1 MSCAKGGGYEG
12 LLTGRLISIGARH
25 VRGALV
31 NQDRVWTMTEYYKG
45 ERISELLKRINELQV
60 VLELNKDGIKN
71 EKDFLEYVQGEASL
85 AIMKAK
91 LTALQGD
98 ER

>member
-1 MSCAKGGGYEG
+1 
-12 LLTGRLISIGARH
+12 
-25 VRGALV
+25 
-31 NQDRVWTMTEYYKG
+31 MTQHYKG

-60 VLELNKDGIKN
+60 VLELNKDGIKSA
-71 EKDFLEYVQGEASL
+71 EDLVEYVQGEASL

-98 ER
+98 EK

>member
-1 MSCAKGGGYEG
+1 
-12 LLTGRLISIGARH
+12 
-25 VRGALV
+25 
-31 NQDRVWTMTEYYKG
+31 MTEYYKG

-60 VLELNKDGIKN
+60 VLELNKDAIKT
-71 EKDFLEYVQGEASL
+71 EDDFAQYVQGEASL

-98 ER
+98 GR

>member
-1 MSCAKGGGYEG
+1 MA
-12 LLTGRLISIGARH
+12 TH
-25 VRGALV
+25 
-31 NQDRVWTMTEYYKG
+31 YKG
-45 ERISELLKRINELQV
+45 HRIQELLEQIHLLQNA
-60 VLELNKDGIKN
+60 LDENRDSATKDDLIPMV
-71 EKDFLEYVQGEASL
+71 ESEATL

>member
-1 MSCAKGGGYEG
+1 MQGW
-12 LLTGRLISIGARH
+12 
-25 VRGALV
+25 V
-31 NQDRVWTMTEYYKG
+31 DMTEYYKG

-60 VLELNKDGIKN
+60 VLELNKDAIKT
-71 EKDFLEYVQGEASL
+71 EDDFAQYVQGEASL

-98 ER
+98 GR

>member
-1 MSCAKGGGYEG
+1 
-12 LLTGRLISIGARH
+12 
-25 VRGALV
+25 
-31 NQDRVWTMTEYYKG
+31 MTQYYKG

-60 VLELNKDGIKN
+60 VLELNKDGIKT
-71 EKDFLEYVQGEASL
+71 EKDLVDYIQGEASL